1 MKASIE
7 RLDRKSLR
15 KDDGARRPTAV
26 PGVGPIIAATIRATV
41 PDPAGFRTCRD
52 FAAWIG

>member
-1 MKASIE
+1 M
-7 RLDRKSLR
+7 
-15 KDDGARRPTAV
+15 
-26 PGVGPIIAATIRATV
+26 GPIIAATIRATV